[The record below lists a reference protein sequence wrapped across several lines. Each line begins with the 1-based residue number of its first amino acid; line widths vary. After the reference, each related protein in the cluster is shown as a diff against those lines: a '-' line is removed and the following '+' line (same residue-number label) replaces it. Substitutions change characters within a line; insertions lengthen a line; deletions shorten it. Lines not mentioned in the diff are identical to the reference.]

1 MHTRGQLTTTIGF
14 EDINYTFMPPI
25 VTLGIITVPLSELL
39 HVSTNYAMHGVELKS
54 HEAADHSLHYAN
66 DLYMQC
72 SFMLE

>member
-1 MHTRGQLTTTIGF
+1 
-14 EDINYTFMPPI
+14 MPPI
-25 VTLGIITVPLSELL
+25 VTLGIIGISWSELL